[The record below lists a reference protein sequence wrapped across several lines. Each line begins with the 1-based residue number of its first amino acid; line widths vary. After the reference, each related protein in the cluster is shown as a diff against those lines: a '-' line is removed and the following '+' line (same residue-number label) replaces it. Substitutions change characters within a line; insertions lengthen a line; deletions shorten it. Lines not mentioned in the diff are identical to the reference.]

1 MTHLTVKAT
10 SSQIG
15 TKLESL
21 FKLKLPR
28 YLAFLGK
35 MMIFFRNLGEKKRF
49 DEDIVIISK
58 RTEAVKNGH
67 KDDFKCVQKVPLKE
81 ILFSE

>member
-1 MTHLTVKAT
+1 
-10 SSQIG
+10 
-15 TKLESL
+15 
-21 FKLKLPR
+21 
-28 YLAFLGK
+28 
-35 MMIFFRNLGEKKRF
+35 MIFFRNLGEKKRF